1 MEQLTMLYFIK
12 AKSVPKKKIRNKKDF
27 KKIGYGWVFGN
38 INK

>member
-1 MEQLTMLYFIK
+1 MLCFIK
-12 AKSVPKKKIRNKKDF
+12 AKSVPKKKIRTKKDF